1 MKSFKKYISE
11 AYETGANGGYRLNKD
26 VTGRVPTEDLHL
38 FASDSKVLSR
48 LNTWIGDIA
57 DREHITVQAALE
69 QLYRKVEQVGIE
81 FDTIIDEDVSET
93 GSMDLPITQYGGR
106 MGKDEEGYDLDAD
119 FVSSKG
125 PELTMHVEYERMPNK
140 MFKVV
145 ADIR

>member
-11 AYETGANGGYRLNKD
+11 AYDTGANGGYRLNKD

-81 FDTIIDEDVSET
+81 FDTIIDLS
-93 GSMDLPITQYGGR
+93 LI
-106 MGKDEEGYDLDAD
+106 
-119 FVSSKG
+119 
-125 PELTMHVEYERMPNK
+125 H
-140 MFKVV
+140 
-145 ADIR
+145 I

>member
-1 MKSFKKYISE
+1 MKSFKKYIDE

-26 VTGRVPTEDLHL
+26 VTGRVDTADLHQ
-38 FASDSKVLSR
+38 FASDSGVLSR

-69 QLYRKVEQVGIE
+69 QLYRKVEQIGIE
-81 FDTIIDEDVSET
+81 FDTVMDENVSDS

-106 MGKDEEGYDLDAD
+106 MGKDEEGDIDD
-119 FVSSKG
+119 NFVSAKG
-125 PELTMHVEYERMPNK
+125 PDLKLHVEWERLPNK

-145 ADIR
+145 ADIK

>member
-1 MKSFKKYISE
+1 MKSFRKYIQE
-11 AYETGANGGYRLNKD
+11 AYESQSSD
-26 VTGRVPTEDLHL
+26 VTGRVDVSDLHQ
-38 FASDSKVLSR
+38 FSSDKGVLSK

-81 FDTIIDEDVSET
+81 FDTIIDEDVSDS

-106 MGKDEEGYDLDAD
+106 MGKDEEGNDLDDD
-119 FVSSKG
+119 FISSKG
-125 PELTMHVEYERMPNK
+125 PELKMHVESERMPNK

>member
-1 MKSFKKYISE
+1 MKSFKKYIDE

-26 VTGRVPTEDLHL
+26 VTGRVDTADLHQ
-38 FASDSKVLSR
+38 FASDSGVLSR

-69 QLYRKVEQVGIE
+69 QLYRKVEQIGIE
-81 FDTIIDEDVSET
+81 FDTVMDENVSDS

-106 MGKDEEGYDLDAD
+106 MGKDEEGNDLDD
-119 FVSSKG
+119 NFVSIKG
-125 PELTMHVEYERMPNK
+125 PDLKMHVEDERLPNK

-145 ADIR
+145 ADIK

>member
-11 AYETGANGGYRLNKD
+11 AYDTGANGGYRLNKD

-81 FDTIIDEDVSET
+81 FDTIIDEDVSDS
-93 GSMDLPITQYGGR
+93 GSFDLPITQYGGR
-106 MGKDEEGYDLDAD
+106 MGKDEEGNDLDDD
-119 FVSSKG
+119 FISSKG
-125 PELTMHVEYERMPNK
+125 PELSMHVEYERLPNK

-145 ADIR
+145 ADIK

>member
-1 MKSFKKYISE
+1 MKSFKNYIKE
-11 AYETGANGGYRLNKD
+11 AYNDMSSD
-26 VTGRVPTEDLHL
+26 VKGRVDISDLHQ
-38 FASDSKVLSR
+38 FSSDKGVLSK

-106 MGKDEEGYDLDAD
+106 MGKDEEGDIDD
-119 FVSSKG
+119 NFVSAKG
-125 PELTMHVEYERMPNK
+125 PDLKMHVEWERLPTK

-145 ADIR
+145 AEIK